1 MGRAPA
7 KTQCSQDCT
16 ATEGDQRSR
25 LTIRRSSSL
34 VKIETD
40 TLSGCH
46 AVPNTVGNSYAAISR
61 PGQKNAWQ
69 TFKSLA
75 DCRQPVE
82 VPHLILGH
90 GPLPAVDPSQQRG
103 LVNPEYFAQLHA
115 DEINKLRIGVGQD
128 GFSSRTA

>member
-1 MGRAPA
+1 
-7 KTQCSQDCT
+7 KTQCNKT
-16 ATEGDQRSR
+16 ALLRKANQRSR
-25 LTIRRSSSL
+25 LTIRRSAFL

-46 AVPNTVGNSYAAISR
+46 AIPNTVGNPYAAISR

-69 TFKSLA
+69 MFKSLA
-75 DCRQPVE
+75 NCRQPVE

-90 GPLPAVDPSQQRG
+90 GPRPAVDPSQQRG
-103 LVNPEYFAQLHA
+103 LVNPEYFAQLRA

-128 GFSSRTA
+128 

>member
-69 TFKSLA
+69 TFKALA
-75 DCRQPVE
+75 GSSQPAE
-82 VPHLILGH
+82 
-90 GPLPAVDPSQQRG
+90 GPPPIPGDGPRPAGDPR
-103 LVNPEYFAQLHA
+103 
-115 DEINKLRIGVGQD
+115 
-128 GFSSRTA
+128 